1 MTSEGGLVARA
12 GRCFMMSIIG
22 TEDRTEPVSDRE
34 TRHLLSS
41 HHRVTS
47 VTTQTEAALALL
59 NKKRL
64 KMTIKRCL
72 VWPQRHGGFPVVQT
86 DMMSGISI

>member
-1 MTSEGGLVARA
+1 MTSEGGLMARA
-12 GRCFMMSIIG
+12 GRGLMMSIIG

-47 VTTQTEAALALL
+47 VTTQREAALALL
-59 NKKRL
+59 DKIRL
-64 KMTIKRCL
+64 KMKIKSSERD
-72 VWPQRHGGFPVVQT
+72 VW
-86 DMMSGISI
+86 SGLSDTEDFRWCRLI